1 MKLHSSARLFT
12 AMQGRMGIDI
22 ARRHRPDIILL
33 DLHLPDMGGEDV
45 LRRLRADE
53 RTHEIP
59 VVMVSADATAR
70 TIRRLKEQ
78 GATDYIT
85 KPLDI
90 GRFLDVLVENLST
103 KVA

>member
-1 MKLHSSARLFT
+1 
-12 AMQGRMGIDI
+12 
-22 ARRHRPDIILL
+22 
-33 DLHLPDMGGEDV
+33 
-45 LRRLRADE
+45 
-53 RTHEIP
+53 
-59 VVMVSADATAR
+59 MVSADATAR